1 MAYGGFKDFARRI
14 ASDKLLRD
22 EAFNIAKNPK
32 YDGYQR
38 EFASWFTNF
47 LIKTLKVVALIRM
60 QIISF
65 L

>member
-32 YDGYQR
+32 YDGHQR

-47 LIKTLKVVALIRM
+47 LIKSLKVAALIRM